1 MKAQAALKA
10 KREMDRAKKDA
21 SKKPIELIGRPKK
34 VVEKSSTFKDA
45 GREKKQPAYIFIQ
58 ATRQRAGS
66 APANHRQE
74 DISGTNKSS
83 IFRSF
88 EYWLCKVHNQ

>member
-10 KREMDRAKKDA
+10 KREIDIAKKDA
-21 SKKPIELIGRPKK
+21 NKKPIELIGRPKK
-34 VVEKSSTFKDA
+34 VVAKSSTFKDA
-45 GREKKQPAYIFIQ
+45 GRETKQPAYIFIQ

-66 APANHRQE
+66 APANHQE
-74 DISGTNKSS
+74 DISGTNKPSM
-83 IFRSF
+83 FRSF